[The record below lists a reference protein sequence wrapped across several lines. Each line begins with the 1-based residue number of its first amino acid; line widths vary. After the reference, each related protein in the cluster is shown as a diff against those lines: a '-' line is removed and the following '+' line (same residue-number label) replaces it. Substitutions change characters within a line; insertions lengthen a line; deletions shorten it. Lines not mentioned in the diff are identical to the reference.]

1 MDRLLTKTLA
11 EIYLRQGHLQEA
23 YDIFKA
29 LSERNPSDGELQNRL
44 KELEEKLV
52 LSSPEPSRLDPYLEK
67 KIHRLAGWLNS
78 IRNRKTR

>member
-29 LSERNPSDGELQNRL
+29 LSERNPSDGKLQNRL
-44 KELEEKLV
+44 KELEEKLA
-52 LSSPEPSRLDPYLEK
+52 LFYPEPPRLDPYLEK
-67 KIHRLAGWLNS
+67 KIHRLEGWLGS

>member
-11 EIYLRQGHLQEA
+11 EIYVRQGHLQEA

-29 LSERNPSDGELQNRL
+29 LSERNPSDGELQNQI
-44 KELEEKLV
+44 KVLEEKLA
-52 LSSPEPSRLDPYLEK
+52 LTCPEPPHVDPSLEK
-67 KIHRLAGWLNS
+67 KIHRLEGWLNS

>member
-11 EIYLRQGHLQEA
+11 EIYLRQGHLEEA

-44 KELEEKLV
+44 RELEEKLT
-52 LSSPEPSRLDPYLEK
+52 LSRPEPPRLDPYLEK
-67 KIHRLAGWLNS
+67 KIHRLEEWLNS

>member
-11 EIYLRQGHLQEA
+11 EIYVRQGHLQEA

-29 LSERNPSDGELQNRL
+29 LSERDPSDGELQNRL
-44 KELEEKLV
+44 KELEEKLA
-52 LSSPEPSRLDPYLEK
+52 LSSPEPPRLDPSLEE
-67 KIHRLAGWLNS
+67 KIHRLEGWLDS

>member
-1 MDRLLTKTLA
+1 MDRLFTKTLA

-23 YDIFKA
+23 HDIFKA

-44 KELEEKLV
+44 KELEEKLA
-52 LSSPEPSRLDPYLEK
+52 LSCPEPSRLDPYLEK
-67 KIHRLAGWLNS
+67 KIHRLEGWLGS

>member
-11 EIYLRQGHLQEA
+11 EIYLRQGHLKEA
-23 YDIFKA
+23 YDIFKS

-44 KELEEKLV
+44 KELEVKLA
-52 LSSPEPSRLDPYLEK
+52 LSCPEPPRLDPYLEK
-67 KIHRLAGWLNS
+67 KIHRLEGWLGS